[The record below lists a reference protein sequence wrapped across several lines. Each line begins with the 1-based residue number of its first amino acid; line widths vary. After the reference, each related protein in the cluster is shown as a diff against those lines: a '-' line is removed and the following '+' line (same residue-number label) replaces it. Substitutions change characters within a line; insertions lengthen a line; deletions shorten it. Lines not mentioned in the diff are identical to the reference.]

1 MDKSVQQK
9 HLRKLLLDEEKKIKQ
24 ENENKGEKRSPKSKM
39 EKGSN
44 KFNVFIAYAKN
55 QYCKTLIFGRFFI
68 GRYWL
73 YTPKLSNYET
83 AK

>member
-24 ENENKGEKRSPKSKM
+24 ENENEGEKSKM

-44 KFNVFIAYAKN
+44 KFFVLIAYA
-55 QYCKTLIFGRFFI
+55 
-68 GRYWL
+68 
-73 YTPKLSNYET
+73 
-83 AK
+83 